1 MIQTLSVP
9 ADSPFFTGHFPG
21 HPILPGIAHLA
32 FVARA
37 LGGFSGAAIA
47 EIPSLRLRS
56 PVHPG
61 DVLSMKIDGPT
72 DEGTAGTVR
81 FELRRETEVASSGSL
96 RIGQAGEMPGLPEIP
111 ASTGDLPP
119 VEALLP
125 HQPPAR
131 LVRSVL
137 EVSPEGLTGVAEIP
151 GASPFAADGR
161 VPAFVGLE
169 AAAQGAAVLEALE
182 RREAPGPRIGYL
194 VGLRGVRLAVAAL
207 PVERPFRFTV
217 RLTGRAAPLSIYEVT
232 VEGAGGAELLRGAIS
247 TFILAE
253 S

>member
-1 MIQTLSVP
+1 M
-9 ADSPFFTGHFPG
+9 
-21 HPILPGIAHLA
+21 
-32 FVARA
+32 
-37 LGGFSGAAIA
+37 
-47 EIPSLRLRS
+47 
-56 PVHPG
+56 
-61 DVLSMKIDGPT
+61 
-72 DEGTAGTVR
+72 R
-81 FELRRETEVASSGSL
+81 FELRREGEVVSSGSL
-96 RIGQAGEMPGLPEIP
+96 RLGPASDLPSLPELP
-111 ASTGDLPP
+111 EVPEAPGPHPP

-125 HQPPAR
+125 HAPPAR

-151 GASPFAADGR
+151 GASPFAAAGR

-194 VGLRGVRLAVAAL
+194 VGLRGVRCAVPAL
-207 PVERPFRFTV
+207 PVERPFRFAV
-217 RLTGRAAPLSIYEVT
+217 RLTGSAPPLSIYEVT

-247 TFILAE
+247 TYILPE

>member
-9 ADSPFFTGHFPG
+9 ADSPFFAGHFPG

-32 FVARA
+32 FVAQA
-37 LGGFSGAAIA
+37 LGGSPIA

-56 PVHPG
+56 PVRPG
-61 DVLSMKIDGPT
+61 DVLFMKIDGPT
-72 DEGTAGTVR
+72 DEGTVR
-81 FELRRETEVASSGSL
+81 FELRREAEVASSGSL
-96 RIGQAGEMPGLPEIP
+96 RVGPAGALPELPEIP
-111 ASTGDLPP
+111 ETFGPHPP

-125 HQPPAR
+125 HVPPAR

-137 EVSPEGLTGVAEIP
+137 EISSEGLTGVASIP
-151 GASPFAADGR
+151 EASPFAADGR

-207 PVERPFRFTV
+207 PVERPFRFAV
-217 RLTGRAAPLSIYEVT
+217 RLTGSAPPLSIYEVT
-232 VEGAGGAELLRGAIS
+232 VEGPGGAELLRGAIS
-247 TFILAE
+247 TFILPE